1 METIKLLV
9 HFFFPLEISIELFL
23 FGLILLLFT
32 KKQKAG
38 KCLVTIGLLL
48 LLAFSTYPFASAILR
63 PLERRYPAI
72 DVLDQ
77 RDINKLG
84 AKYIVVLGG
93 GQVCDPTIPVT
104 SQFQPSFLVR
114 LIEGIRL
121 YRQIPGSKLILSG
134 GSSKYEPTT
143 NAELMQK
150 MALLL
155 GVKKEDIILEA
166 SSKNTYEEAKI
177 IKDMIGEEK
186 FVLVTSASHM
196 PRSMALFKKLG
207 MEPIP
212 APTDYLVKESY
223 KISPQGFFP
232 SSDNIKMVE
241 VAFYEY
247 FALIKEKLA
256 GRI

>member
-1 METIKLLV
+1 METIKLLANLL
-9 HFFFPLEISIELFL
+9 FPLELSIELFL
-23 FGLILLLFT
+23 FGLVLLLFT

-38 KCLVTIGLLL
+38 KCLVTIGLLF

-77 RDINKLG
+77 RDVNKLG

-93 GQVCDPTIPVT
+93 GQVCDPTIT
-104 SQFQPSFLVR
+104 TASQFQPSSLVR
-114 LIEGIRL
+114 LIEGIHL
-121 YRQIPGSKLILSG
+121 HRQIPGSKLILSG

-186 FVLVTSASHM
+186 FILVTSASHM

-212 APTDYLVKESY
+212 APTNHLVKESP
-223 KISPQGFFP
+223 KMPPQGFFP
-232 SSDNIKMVE
+232 SVDNIKMVE

>member
-1 METIKLLV
+1 MEMIKLLI
-9 HFFFPLEISIELFL
+9 HFLYPLEISIELL
-23 FGLILLLFT
+23 LLGLILLWFT
-32 KKQKAG
+32 KRQKAG
-38 KCLVTIGLLL
+38 KCLVTTGLLF

-63 PLERRYPAI
+63 PLERHYPAV
-72 DVLDQ
+72 DAVGQRNLD
-77 RDINKLG
+77 KLG

-93 GQVCDPTIPVT
+93 EQVSDPTIT
-104 SQFQPSFLVR
+104 TASQFQPSSLVR

-155 GVKKEDIILEA
+155 GVRKEDIILEA
-166 SSKNTYEEAKI
+166 SSKNTYEEAKN
-177 IKDMIGEEK
+177 IKDIVGKEK
-186 FVLVTSASHM
+186 FILVTSASHM

-212 APTDYLVKESY
+212 APTDHLAKKHH
-223 KISPQGFFP
+223 KIPPEEFFP
-232 SSDNIKMVE
+232 KADSLKMTE
-241 VAFYEY
+241 AAFYEY
-247 FALIKEKLA
+247 LGLIKEKLA